1 MGILSEPQINNYDT
15 ILKKIISAL
24 ETQRLAQAS
33 VTDRYPEFLKRITE
47 LMQALQTPQSE
58 KDWFRI
64 YLSVYENFFFDGA
77 LNPFNTLVKAD
88 FLSIWLSLGIRE
100 KQEIAKLND
109 QLYRFINSANF
120 TDQSLEQ
127 RVIKPF
133 ESFSKTLSLSSDI
146 TQEPLSGYD
155 TSLGAKAFRF
165 HYTGKDE
172 QKAVISCWC
181 KPDYVHIT
189 IKNEGI
195 EESFVNAITDAL
207 SKCIYA

>member
-1 MGILSEPQINNYDT
+1 M
-15 ILKKIISAL
+15 
-24 ETQRLAQAS
+24 
-33 VTDRYPEFLKRITE
+33 
-47 LMQALQTPQSE
+47 
-58 KDWFRI
+58 
-64 YLSVYENFFFDGA
+64 
-77 LNPFNTLVKAD
+77 
-88 FLSIWLSLGIRE
+88 GIRE
-100 KQEIAKLND
+100 KQEVAKLND
-109 QLYRFINSANF
+109 QLYRFINSSNF

-133 ESFSKTLSLSSDI
+133 ETFGKTLSLSSDI
-146 TQEPLSGYD
+146 TQEQQSGYD

-189 IKNEGI
+189 IKNEGL
-195 EESFVNAITDAL
+195 EESFVNTITDAL

>member
-1 MGILSEPQINNYDT
+1 MGILSEPQITQYDT
-15 ILKKIISAL
+15 ILKKIITDL
-24 ETQRLAQAS
+24 ETQRQAQGS
-33 VTDRYPEFLKRITE
+33 VPDSYHAFLKRLTE
-47 LMQALQTPQSE
+47 LIQALKTPQSE
-58 KDWFRI
+58 KDWFRL
-64 YLSVYENFFFDGA
+64 YLSVYENSFFDNS

-100 KQEIAKLND
+100 KQEVAKLND
-109 QLYRFINSANF
+109 QLYRFINTPNF

-146 TQEPLSGYD
+146 TQEQLSGYD
-155 TSLGAKAFRF
+155 ASLGAKAFRF
-165 HYTGKDE
+165 HYAGKDE

-189 IKNEGI
+189 IKNEGL
-195 EESFVNAITDAL
+195 EENFVNTITDAL

>member
-1 MGILSEPQINNYDT
+1 MGIPSESQIQQYDI
-15 ILKKIISAL
+15 ILKKIITDL
-24 ETQRLAQAS
+24 ETQRQAQTT

-47 LMQALQTPQSE
+47 LSQALQTPQSE
-58 KDWFRI
+58 KDWFRL
-64 YLSVYENFFFDGA
+64 YASVYENSFFDSA

-88 FLSIWLSLGIRE
+88 FLSIWLSLGISE

-109 QLYRFINSANF
+109 QLYRFINSPNF

-127 RVIKPF
+127 RVIKRF
-133 ESFSKTLSLSSDI
+133 ESFGKTLSLHAGI
-146 TQEPLSGYD
+146 TQGQQSGYD
-155 TSLGAKAFRF
+155 TSLSAKAFHF

-189 IKNEGI
+189 IKNEGL
-195 EESFVNAITDAL
+195 EESFINTITDAL